1 MYNLYNKN
9 QEKGKEE
16 FCKCPFPNQMLLVSW
31 CQGGLMEAELGYSA
45 DWTIPELQEESIDIL
60 GYVKSQDT
68 KHHTLCCHFLNICP
82 YHEQFVQLILS

>member
-1 MYNLYNKN
+1 
-9 QEKGKEE
+9 
-16 FCKCPFPNQMLLVSW
+16 
-31 CQGGLMEAELGYSA
+31 MEAELGYSV

-82 YHEQFVQLILS
+82 YHE